1 MPTCYIVGAGD
12 FTPRG
17 FAPVPGDLVLAADGG
32 YRALYSL
39 GYTPDLLLGDFD
51 SLGDLPLPPDLPVLR
66 FPARKDDTDTGLAL
80 RHGLDR
86 GFRDFA
92 LYGCAGG
99 RVDHLLANLQSMARV
114 SRLGATIRLAAPE
127 YDAWALTGPAPDTSA
142 SHASA
147 SDALVLH
154 ASAPHASA
162 PHASAPH
169 ISASHASAPST
180 SAPSTPASSTP
191 APSTPAPDALAPHAS
206 ASHASAPS
214 TSAPSTPA
222 PDASGPAPHA
232 PHTPA
237 PHASGPAPHAP
248 DGPAATLTLPD
259 RPGGTLVSVFCHGDR
274 AEGVTLTGLAY
285 PLSDAALT
293 GDFPLGVSNRRL
305 EGRPATVSVRRGT
318 LLIFQGA

>member
-142 SHASA
+142 SDASAPDASA
-147 SDALVLH
+147 SH
-154 ASAPHASA
+154 ASGPAPHAPHTPA

-180 SAPSTPASSTP
+180 SAPSTS
-191 APSTPAPDALAPHAS
+191 APDV
-206 ASHASAPS
+206 
-214 TSAPSTPA
+214 
-222 PDASGPAPHA
+222 
-232 PHTPA
+232 PA
-237 PHASGPAPHAP
+237 PHASAP

-274 AEGVTLTGLAY
+274 AEGVTLTGLSY
-285 PLSDAALT
+285 PLDDADLT

-305 EGRPATVSVRRGT
+305 EGQPATVSVRRGT